1 MWVTVCRHRLE
12 DAEPHSDEESGK
24 QEPEGEEEEEGEWAP
39 CTVHSHFILTYC
51 VSRAGTAGTV
61 DVCGLQGHPSEPLV
75 SANVCGLRRQD
86 DHVYT
91 DPDTSS

>member
-1 MWVTVCRHRLE
+1 MGPLHTPFSLY
-12 DAEPHSDEESGK
+12 
-24 QEPEGEEEEEGEWAP
+24 
-39 CTVHSHFILTYC
+39 SHLGYC
-51 VSRAGTAGTV
+51 VSRVGTAGTV